1 MGIAVMWNAKAANTA
16 KGAKTVWL
24 VFFASFACFAF
35 PVAARAGERYALIVT
50 GASGGDAY
58 AEKYDKWRTSFVETL
73 RTKFHYDP
81 ARLIV
86 LAEKAPRPGSGQAPR
101 PDSGQADEGVKP
113 STRENVRAALADLR
127 KRVTKDDQLLVLLI
141 GHGTSLD
148 GDEAK
153 FNLVGPDLT
162 AAEWSEL
169 LRPIP
174 GRLVF
179 VNTTG
184 ASFPFLRKLAVKG
197 HVVLTATDTA
207 AQQFETVFPEYF
219 IKAFDDPAAD
229 LDRNNRVSIWE
240 AFTYAS
246 AGVKQWFE
254 QKGQLPTER
263 PLLDDTGAGIG
274 REAQNPGAD
283 GAMARVTYLEPD
295 AVLALPA
302 DTAVAALMRRRAEL
316 ENLLEE
322 LKARKESTPPDQ
334 YDAELEKLLV
344 EIARIGAQIRAKS

>member
-1 MGIAVMWNAKAANTA
+1 MNSEFGIRNLEFVRRAI
-16 KGAKTVWL
+16 
-24 VFFASFACFAF
+24 
-35 PVAARAGERYALIVT
+35 VAAGLAIGLTIASPAEAGERYALVIT

-58 AEKYDKWRTSFVETL
+58 AQKYDTWRTSFVETL

-81 ARLIV
+81 ARLVV
-86 LAEKAPRPGSGQAPR
+86 LAEKESA
-101 PDSGQADEGVKP
+101 GVQT
-113 STRENVRAALADLR
+113 STREHVRAALTDLR

-162 AAEWSEL
+162 AAEWSDL

-263 PLLDDTGAGIG
+263 PLLDDTGAGVG
-274 REAQNPGAD
+274 REAQNPGTD
-283 GAMARVTYLEPD
+283 GAIARITYLEPE
-295 AVLALPA
+295 AALALPS
-302 DTAVAALMRRRAEL
+302 DTALASLMQRRAEL

-334 YDAELEKLLV
+334 YDAELEKILV
-344 EIARIGAQIRAKS
+344 EIARIGAEIRAKS

>member
-1 MGIAVMWNAKAANTA
+1 MIWNATRAKAAQ
-16 KGAKTVWL
+16 L
-24 VFFASFACFAF
+24 VFFACLAGFAF
-35 PVAARAGERYALIVT
+35 LVAPSSAWAGDRYALVVT

-58 AEKYDKWRTSFVETL
+58 ALKYAKWRASFVETL
-73 RTKFHYDP
+73 RSKFHYDP
-81 ARLIV
+81 RRLIV
-86 LAEKAPRPGSGQAPR
+86 LAEGGGDGVPQA
-101 PDSGQADEGVKP
+101 
-113 STRENVRAALADLR
+113 TRQNVRAAVADLR
-127 KRVTKDDQLLVLLI
+127 ARMTRDDQLVVVLI

-153 FNLVGPDLT
+153 FNLVGPDLS
-162 AAEWSEL
+162 ASEWSDL
-169 LRPIP
+169 LRPLP

-179 VNTTG
+179 VDTTG
-184 ASFPFLRKLAVKG
+184 ASFPFLRKLAGKG
-197 HVVLTATDTA
+197 RVVLTATDAA

-246 AGVKQWFE
+246 AGVRQWFE

-263 PLLDDTGAGIG
+263 PLLDDTGAGVG
-274 REAQNPGAD
+274 REALNPGTD
-283 GAMARVTYLEPD
+283 GAIARVTYLEPD
-295 AVLALPA
+295 AVLALPS
-302 DTAVAALMRRRAEL
+302 DAALAGLMRRRADL
-316 ENLLEE
+316 ERLLEE
-322 LKARKESTPPDQ
+322 LKARKESTAPDQ